1 MDKDGKL
8 KIVGEDEVREALGR
22 SPDAGDTFLMRMWF
36 ELIKDATTGTHEQAT
51 AGMHRGLQRRKIVQ
65 RGV

>member
-1 MDKDGKL
+1 
-8 KIVGEDEVREALGR
+8 
-22 SPDAGDTFLMRMWF
+22 MRMWF

-51 AGMHRGLQRRKIVQ
+51 AGMNRRPMLRKLEQ